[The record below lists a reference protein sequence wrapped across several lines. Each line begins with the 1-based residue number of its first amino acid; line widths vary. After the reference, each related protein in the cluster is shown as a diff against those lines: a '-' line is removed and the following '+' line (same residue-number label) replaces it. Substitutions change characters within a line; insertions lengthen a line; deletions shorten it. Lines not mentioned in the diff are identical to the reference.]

1 LAVGLAVSLAAAFML
16 SRLLASVLY
25 EISGTD
31 PVAYL
36 SSGALI
42 LAIGAVASARPALRA
57 ATRDPMQTLCR
68 E

>member
-1 LAVGLAVSLAAAFML
+1 ML

-36 SSGALI
+36 SSGALM
-42 LAIGAVASARPALRA
+42 LAIGAVASARPALKAPRA
-57 ATRDPMQTLCR
+57 DPMQTLR
-68 E
+68 AE